1 MDPKE
6 LRGLVEA
13 YNQVYELD
21 ENRMASRMEKMPSA
35 SAKVGK
41 ATHSIKDLV
50 PSKEPTPEQKAKA
63 RKALG
68 LGEATAM
75 AKRGYDEAPIRKN
88 IAKSTG
94 GGASADRA
102 TALADKPTYGQRG
115 VNPQARQKLAATQR
129 GDFRKTN
136 SSNPGLQG
144 YAHKSNDP
152 DVKAKQAARGAQRGS
167 ATLTPNEKKQLNMGE
182 AVKGESS
189 ERRRDLAAQRRA
201 GDKPLSPAKGRDNA
215 NKMQRDI
222 NYFDKLTKK
231 NNNEEVEIFDTV
243 LEFLQTEGYAE
254 TLEEAEWLMANV
266 IDEEAIDII
275 LDEVTAADYT
285 ALAKTKKPRSA
296 ASIQAR
302 AHASRLNKP
311 TPETG
316 KKSSRPSSPIRSGMT
331 QDTRDAGRTAAEYGS
346 YDEPGY
352 GSSSKGS
359 LPKGKKLER
368 QKATGV
374 SEAQE
379 ARNNPE
385 KYEAGQQKKSAPV
398 RGERTPMP
406 PRGDKRREDFEK
418 WYATNVR

>member
-6 LRGLVEA
+6 LRGLMEA
-13 YNQVYELD
+13 YAEMYAPID

-35 SAKVGK
+35 PAKVGK
-41 ATHSIKDLV
+41 ATHSTKDLV
-50 PSKEPTPEQKAKA
+50 PSKEPTPEEKAKA

-75 AKRGYDEAPIRKN
+75 AKRGKDETAIRNK
-88 IAKSTG
+88 IASSTG
-94 GGASADRA
+94 GGQSADRA
-102 TALADKPTYGQRG
+102 GALADRPTYGQSG
-115 VNPQARQKLAATQR
+115 TDPKARANYARKQM

-136 SSNPGLQG
+136 SSNPGLHG
-144 YAHKSNDP
+144 YAYKSNDP

-167 ATLTPNEKKQLNMGE
+167 ATLTPNEKKKLNMGE

-189 ERRRDLAAQRRA
+189 ERRSDLAAQRRA

-231 NNNEEVEIFDTV
+231 NKNVVGLVSNEEVDLFDTV
-243 LEFLQTEGYAE
+243 LEFLYVEGYAE

-266 IDEEAIDII
+266 IDEEAIDIVI
-275 LDEVTAADYT
+275 
-285 ALAKTKKPRSA
+285 
-296 ASIQAR
+296 
-302 AHASRLNKP
+302 
-311 TPETG
+311 G
-316 KKSSRPSSPIRSGMT
+316 
-331 QDTRDAGRTAAEYGS
+331 
-346 YDEPGY
+346 
-352 GSSSKGS
+352 
-359 LPKGKKLER
+359 
-368 QKATGV
+368 
-374 SEAQE
+374 EAQS

-418 WYATNVR
+418 WYAANGPK